1 MKTATW
7 MIVVCPAVLLLAGCP
22 DPADSPQPEPSSEPP
37 AAARADPSA
46 QTLLTWLTCS
56 ECGESQLETV
66 LRLDPLPVSELAYA
80 AQNGPTDATMDSF
93 EARLDEVF
101 DDLQEYSK
109 DHPEALPGTGR
120 RQFIEQYASGFKR
133 RYKVRAVQG
142 LGRIKTRAAIGALE
156 DAFCAQPPTG
166 EKPDPAVK
174 AAIRVALGTV
184 PSCPP

>member
-1 MKTATW
+1 MRTAVS
-7 MIVVCPAVLLLAGCP
+7 ILFVCLVLVALTGCP
-22 DPADSPQPEPSSEPP
+22 DPADQPARESSEEPS
-37 AAARADPSA
+37 ARADPNTQA
-46 QTLLTWLTCS
+46 LLTWLTCS
-56 ECGESQLETV
+56 ECGESQLEAV